1 MGVQLLLE
9 LFFLF
14 IFFSSGYNSN
24 SKEIFSFM
32 HISQKGVDE
41 MENYVDG
48 MKTFLNSEAV
58 DTSKIPYKRI
68 LAVGDIHGHFSEFM
82 TLYKKLN
89 VSEDD
94 LLILLGDLI
103 EGGNENLSMIRWAM
117 TENKKPNVIVL
128 MGNAEDNFLHK
139 PKKTFLSEE
148 LKEPELVAQVIK
160 FMKNMPTH
168 YHIEETF
175 FFCHAGINSKK
186 PLNKQSKNR
195 LLNSS
200 KKFAK
205 KYFGKT
211 LVVVGHTPVR
221 KINESSTVPVKFPDR
236 NVLFLDTEIK
246 RGGRISCV
254 DVLSGQY
261 WQSDKIKRRT
271 IAFLYNRD
279 GEITE

>member
-82 TLYKKLN
+82 TLYNKLN

-103 EGGNENLSMIRWAM
+103 EGGNENLSMISWAM

-128 MGNAEDNFLHK
+128 MGNAEDDFLHK
-139 PKKTFLSEE
+139 PKKTFLLAELNEAVEE
-148 LKEPELVAQVIK
+148 EPELVAQVIK

-175 FFCHAGINSKK
+175 FFCHAGINPKK
-186 PLNKQSKNR
+186 LLNKQSKNR

-261 WQSDKIKRRT
+261 WQSDK
-271 IAFLYNRD
+271 N
-279 GEITE
+279 